1 MYLSL
6 VFSCN
11 VMFPI
16 PLSNLVVLVL
26 LPISTL
32 SLSLS
37 GPGLKLLKELQV
49 IISLRRYNLPF

>member
-32 SLSLS
+32 SLSLWS
-37 GPGLKLLKELQV
+37 RAEAIKRATGDHFSEEV
-49 IISLRRYNLPF
+49 